1 MGQKIKCEKKCH
13 SIQKRQY
20 NSHCWYCC
28 CHVFLRMRC
37 PKAFHWDLIT
47 HKKITRCR
55 LTLKEE
61 TTLTR
66 RALRNSYMDGWVI
79 HSLAMSIW
87 VNCNKHYHRHQGLN
101 IIKRLW
107 MFVEKYNRL
116 FYLFVVFFEAMALAL
131 ALAVVATSICIYAL
145 CFYRVSAYLRDAC
158 TSRYTFL
165 VRYTN
170 FTEAHRNSM
179 LCALLE
185 IVVMHVLQ
193 RRKIKMMMATV
204 DNGENPYCFCFKP

>member
-20 NSHCWYCC
+20 NPHCWYCC

-107 MFVEKYNRL
+107 MFVEKL
-116 FYLFVVFFEAMALAL
+116 QSFVISFRCFLRSDGVGVSVGRCRYFNL
-131 ALAVVATSICIYAL
+131 YL
-145 CFYRVSAYLRDAC
+145 CFV
-158 TSRYTFL
+158 
-165 VRYTN
+165 
-170 FTEAHRNSM
+170 
-179 LCALLE
+179 LLS
-185 IVVMHVLQ
+185 
-193 RRKIKMMMATV
+193 
-204 DNGENPYCFCFKP
+204 CFCVFARRVHIPIHIPCEIYKFYRSTSEQYVMRAAWNRCNARSTKKKDKDDDGDCRQWRKSILFLF